1 MKGHT
6 MKVKLLVARAAAS
19 GSENRGDIV
28 EVSDAEA
35 IRMVEQGQAE
45 LIREETKERAV
56 KPVRAEKARKG

>member
-1 MKGHT
+1 